1 MKQMP
6 SRRQG
11 FSLIESLFVVA
22 ILAILGGI
30 ALPSFHDLGQ
40 ASASRAAR
48 SALSVAINQTRISAV
63 MHRAHVVTCPSSDQS
78 RCNTSLRWHH
88 GWITFVDTNRNGQ
101 RDTDEVIVASQQ
113 AQAAGIAIVSTS
125 GRHRIRYQA
134 DGTSEGSNLTLTFC
148 DRRGASSART
158 LVLNNAGRLRSG
170 TATAAQISVAC
181 AAIDT

>member
-1 MKQMP
+1 MKQTP
-6 SRRQG
+6 SRSHG

-30 ALPSFHDLGQ
+30 ALPSFQDLGQ
-40 ASASRAAR
+40 ASASRSAS
-48 SALSVAINQTRISAV
+48 SALSVSINQARISAV
-63 MHRAHVVTCPSSDQS
+63 MHRANVVTCPSADQN

-88 GWITFVDTNRNGQ
+88 GWITFVDANRNGQ
-101 RDTDEVIVASQQ
+101 RDDNEVVVAIQQ
-113 AQAAGIAIVSTS
+113 AQAAGVAILSTS

-134 DGTSEGSNLTLTFC
+134 DGTSDGSNLTLTFC

-170 TATAAQISVAC
+170 SATSAQIAAAC